1 VVSEGAEQD
10 VQGEAPDE
18 RDGTLPI
25 QTQLEGEGTLPLQTV
40 LDMLVHAGRYVDF
53 DLDMARLLLD
63 TGDNVM
69 LLELGHVLKATVR
82 TCARKPN
89 PIAPQTPPQQKNP

>member
-25 QTQLEGEGTLPLQTV
+25 QTHELEGEDTLPLQAV
-40 LDMLVHAGRYVDF
+40 LDMLVHASRSWTSIF
-53 DLDMARLLLD
+53 HW
-63 TGDNVM
+63 
-69 LLELGHVLKATVR
+69 LGSSSIPATTLCSSSR
-82 TCARKPN
+82 GMS
-89 PIAPQTPPQQKNP
+89 